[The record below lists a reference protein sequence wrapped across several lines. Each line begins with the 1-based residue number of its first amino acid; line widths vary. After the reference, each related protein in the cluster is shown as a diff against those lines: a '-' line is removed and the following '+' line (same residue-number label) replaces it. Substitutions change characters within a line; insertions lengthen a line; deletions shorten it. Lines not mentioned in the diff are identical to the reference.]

1 MPRLAAVRLLI
12 LLPPNTACVNR
23 LNSVEVSPMNRSDH
37 SSAPRLAGG
46 LDRRQ
51 FLRGIAATG
60 AMAGAGGLLAAC
72 GGSGLSGDQS
82 ETAGS
87 SAIFEA
93 GAPGS
98 KELGKS
104 CFA

>member
-1 MPRLAAVRLLI
+1 MLKR
-12 LLPPNTACVNR
+12 
-23 LNSVEVSPMNRSDH
+23 
-37 SSAPRLAGG
+37 
-46 LDRRQ
+46 
-51 FLRGIAATG
+51 IASICCG
-60 AMAGAGGLLAAC
+60 SLVGSLAAC
-72 GGSGLSGDQS
+72 GGAGLSGDQS